1 MALVV
6 LASSLFACSCSHCS
20 RCAQILPIIKKN
32 FKSVGKKYKDE
43 DKNKMV
49 KAYNKVVDIDKVAH
63 LLEMRNARN
72 FKELTLMQ
80 FDLISLEKEK
90 EFLYQNG
97 NELRSIE
104 RNLEIMDG
112 EMSQFTSLYSL
123 YSVQTKR

>member
-1 MALVV
+1 
-6 LASSLFACSCSHCS
+6 
-20 RCAQILPIIKKN
+20 
-32 FKSVGKKYKDE
+32 
-43 DKNKMV
+43 MV